1 MKINN
6 IIKEKRISKN
16 LTQEQIATQLG
27 VSTPAVNKWEKGISF
42 PDITLLP
49 PLARLLDTD
58 LNTLLSFKDDL
69 TDQEIALFL
78 NELSELSNKHNFKDI
93 YNKAIDKIH
102 EFPNSYMLIYSV
114 ATLLDGI
121 LVLNNKTNPDEYK
134 KKIESLY
141 EQVLCS
147 EDINLKSQAQAM
159 LISKYINRNEYDKAE
174 LLLQDIPVKNYIDKK
189 RIQAKLYI
197 ASNKLEEA
205 ALIEEEKLL
214 SSVQEIQSI
223 LFSLLSIAIKDN
235 RLDDAK
241 YIADVSKKSV
251 EIFDMW
257 EYSKYVAHFQLYT
270 ETKDRLKTL
279 KILLPMLKSMT
290 KKWDINQSSLYRHIK
305 TKQQDPNF
313 ASKLQKEILES
324 IHNDDSI
331 SFLKD
336 DPELEKITQQFVK

>member
-121 LVLNNKTNPDEYK
+121 LGLNNKTNPDEYK

-174 LLLQDIPVKNYIDKK
+174 LLLQDIPDKNFIDKK

-270 ETKDRLKTL
+270 ETKDRLKTF

-336 DPELEKITQQFVK
+336 DPELEKVTQQFIK

>member
-1 MKINN
+1 MKIND
-6 IIKEKRISKN
+6 IIREKRISKN
-16 LTQEQIATQLG
+16 LTQEQIAIQLG

-69 TDQEIALFL
+69 TNQEIALFL
-78 NELSELSNKHNFKDI
+78 NELSESSNKNNFKEVYD
-93 YNKAIDKIH
+93 KAINKIR
-102 EFPNSYMLIYSV
+102 EFPNSYTLIYSV
-114 ATLLDGI
+114 ATLLDGT
-121 LVLNNKTNPDEYK
+121 LALNNKVNLEEYK
-134 KKIESLY
+134 DKIEALY

-147 EDINLKSQAQAM
+147 DDINLKSQAQAM

-174 LLLQDIPVKNYIDKK
+174 LLLQDIPDKNYVDKR

-197 ASNKLEEA
+197 ANNKLNDA

-214 SSVQEIQSI
+214 SSINEVQSI
-223 LFSLLSIAIKDN
+223 LLSLMSIAIKDD

-241 YIADVSKKSV
+241 YIAEVSRKSV

-257 EYSKYVAHFQLYT
+257 EYSKYVAQFELYT
-270 ETKDRLKTL
+270 KTKDRLGTL
-279 KILLPMLKSMT
+279 KILLPMLKSIT

-305 TKQQDPNF
+305 TKKQDPNF
-313 ASKLQKEILES
+313 GSMLQKKIIES
-324 IHNDDSI
+324 IHNDESTE
-331 SFLKD
+331 FLKD
-336 DPELEKITQQFVK
+336 DPELNVITEQFTK

>member
-1 MKINN
+1 MKISN
-6 IIKEKRISKN
+6 IIREKRISKN
-16 LTQEQIATQLG
+16 LTQEQIAIHLG
-27 VSTPAVNKWEKGISF
+27 ISTPAVNKWEKGISF

-69 TDQEIALFL
+69 TNQEIALFL
-78 NELSELSNKHNFKDI
+78 NELSESSNKNNFKEI
-93 YNKAIDKIH
+93 YDKAINKIR
-102 EFPNSYMLIYSV
+102 EFPNSYTLIYSV
-114 ATLLDGI
+114 AALLDGT
-121 LVLNNKTNPDEYK
+121 LLLNNKVNLEEYK
-134 KKIESLY
+134 DKIEALY

-147 EDINLKSQAQAM
+147 DDINLKSQAQAM

-174 LLLQDIPVKNYIDKK
+174 LLLQDIPDKNYVDKR

-197 ASNKLEEA
+197 ANNKLEDA

-214 SSVQEIQSI
+214 ASVQEVQSI
-223 LFSLLSIAIKDN
+223 LFSLMTIAIKDN
-235 RLDDAK
+235 RLKDAH

-257 EYSKYVAHFQLYT
+257 EYSKYIAHFQLYT

-279 KILLPMLKSMT
+279 KTLLPMLKSIT
-290 KKWDINQSSLYRHIK
+290 KKWDINQSSLYLHIK

-313 ASKLQKEILES
+313 ASKLQKDIIKS
-324 IHNDDSI
+324 IHNDEST

-336 DPELEKITQQFVK
+336 DPELEEITQQFIK